1 MHSLTRRANGPLGL
15 ALAAIALVG
24 LVVGCGGSRHASSSN
39 PGTGSAVINIEWP
52 PRETGEGRVIP
63 AATESLVIRVF
74 TDQELTHLRKVIP
87 RPTSAGSL
95 AVRFDN
101 LPLGPVLFVAEAHSD
116 TAGESQPPLASGAQ
130 TVNIVPDQP
139 VDVVITLTTD
149 GTGSGAVDTGFVT
162 VTVTGI
168 PLPAPGVTET
178 ITVQVVRD
186 GQMLSGDGA
195 ERSFQLN
202 SGMQVTAVPL
212 RLGPLPSGSLLFV
225 ATANDGTRTVA
236 SGSTIGQVSPT
247 QETSIAVPMVMGTGG
262 STGGAPSQGDQPTTA
277 AAIVTVNNIAIGDSR
292 VIVDPLPGDRNLSD
306 PDPLTVA
313 LPNSVVQQGVSVRSV
328 PVLVAGLSPGPW
340 LFIVT
345 TEKADGTLSRA
356 GSSVADLK
364 AGDRQALEV
373 SLGSAQ
379 STAPPKP
386 EGELNVRTTNI
397 AGEGIQFVL
406 VAVFD
411 STGRV
416 AETRIT
422 HAPGVTERLATFPLA
437 GGPYTVVSA
446 AYGGPDFDAAG
457 FEAALAN
464 TTTIPIGSMAIGS
477 TTVNV
482 ESGQSS
488 EATVEL
494 RLQGATGSG
503 SVNLA
508 MRQVPLL
515 VKETQIGETMM
526 TQLEILSSIV
536 VRVFSVS
543 NNQEL
548 PALRR
553 VIVPPSGTF
562 TGAPGDLLIRNP
574 YDQLG
579 PMRLRLDGV
588 PVGDMRFEVYAVA
601 NNTGAE
607 GPIMGS
613 GSTIAPISTG
623 VNAVTV
629 FVLPHGTLPNTL
641 PDGSS
646 VLIPG
651 SGNDDPDGQNP
662 DRSRSRVVQ
671 DAIARFRAGLAKRR

>member
-1 MHSLTRRANGPLGL
+1 M
-15 ALAAIALVG
+15 
-24 LVVGCGGSRHASSSN
+24 
-39 PGTGSAVINIEWP
+39 
-52 PRETGEGRVIP
+52 
-63 AATESLVIRVF
+63 
-74 TDQELTHLRKVIP
+74 
-87 RPTSAGSL
+87 
-95 AVRFDN
+95 
-101 LPLGPVLFVAEAHSD
+101 
-116 TAGESQPPLASGAQ
+116 
-130 TVNIVPDQP
+130 
-139 VDVVITLTTD
+139 
-149 GTGSGAVDTGFVT
+149 
-162 VTVTGI
+162 
-168 PLPAPGVTET
+168 
-178 ITVQVVRD
+178 
-186 GQMLSGDGA
+186 
-195 ERSFQLN
+195 
-202 SGMQVTAVPL
+202 
-212 RLGPLPSGSLLFV
+212 
-225 ATANDGTRTVA
+225 
-236 SGSTIGQVSPT
+236 
-247 QETSIAVPMVMGTGG
+247 
-262 STGGAPSQGDQPTTA
+262 
-277 AAIVTVNNIAIGDSR
+277 
-292 VIVDPLPGDRNLSD
+292 
-306 PDPLTVA
+306 
-313 LPNSVVQQGVSVRSV
+313 VQQGVSVRSV

-446 AYGGPDFDAAG
+446 AYGGPGFDAAG

-515 VKETQIGETMM
+515 MKRQIGETMM
-526 TQLEILSSIV
+526 TQLDPLQH
-536 VRVFSVS
+536 RRARLLG
-543 NNQEL
+543 QQQPEL

-553 VIVPPSGTF
+553 VIVPRPAPSPARAICSSATRMTNWGRCASAST
-562 TGAPGDLLIRNP
+562 ACR
-574 YDQLG
+574 
-579 PMRLRLDGV
+579 
-588 PVGDMRFEVYAVA
+588 GDMRFGCAVA

-607 GPIMGS
+607 GRSWAPALPS
-613 GSTIAPISTG
+613 PRSRRGST
-623 VNAVTV
+623 
-629 FVLPHGTLPNTL
+629 
-641 PDGSS
+641 
-646 VLIPG
+646 
-651 SGNDDPDGQNP
+651 
-662 DRSRSRVVQ
+662 R
-671 DAIARFRAGLAKRR
+671 